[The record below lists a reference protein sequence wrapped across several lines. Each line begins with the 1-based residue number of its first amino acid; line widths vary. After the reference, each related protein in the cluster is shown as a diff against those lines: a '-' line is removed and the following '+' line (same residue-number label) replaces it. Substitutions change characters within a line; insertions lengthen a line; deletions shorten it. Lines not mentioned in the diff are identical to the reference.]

1 MREEP
6 LLERAALLRLRV
18 DAAVLVRAEAG
29 FERPAPP
36 ERADPAV
43 LGLERPAGLGL
54 ELAPFGELLLRCELR
69 ELGLLLAIPLPLH
82 SRTSLPRFGY
92 PQYRAKNR

>member
-1 MREEP
+1 

-36 ERADPAV
+36 ERADPA
-43 LGLERPAGLGL
+43 ALGL

-69 ELGLLLAIPLPLH
+69 ELDLLLAIPIPLQ

-92 PQYRAKNR
+92 P